1 MLGSTPAFPPFE
13 QWQSMSETE
22 QDALI
27 ARMETAR
34 RRQRGLRRFLVGLA
48 CTTAAAGICAALYL
62 QLLH

>member
-13 QWQSMSETE
+13 QWQSMSESE

-27 ARMETAR
+27 ARVETVR

-48 CTTAAAGICAALYL
+48 CTTVAAGICAALYL
-62 QLLH
+62 QLLN